1 MTKAKSIS
9 PGLAFSWFLAVT
21 VIVVGLVV
29 GTVASSPATP
39 LERAR
44 DLAGRFGCPV
54 CNGQSV
60 RESDSGIAIEI
71 RAEIQRQVQAG
82 RSDSEILGYLE
93 NSYPG
98 HLLTPPATGVS
109 ALVWVLPVTLGIAA
123 MAAAGFAFILWRPR
137 HDVVVPPEDQ
147 ALVDRLLEARRAG
160 SGEQ

>member
-1 MTKAKSIS
+1 MTRTKHASPALVIS
-9 PGLAFSWFLAVT
+9 WILAVSI
-21 VIVVGLVV
+21 IVVGLII

-82 RSDSEILGYLE
+82 RSDDQILGYLE

-98 HLLTPPATGVS
+98 HLLTPPSSGFP
-109 ALVWVLPVTLGIAA
+109 ALVWILPVAGGIVALA
-123 MAAAGFAFILWRPR
+123 GAGFAFIWWKPR
-137 HDVVVPPEDQ
+137 KDVQVTPEEE
-147 ALVDRLLEARRAG
+147 ALVNRLLDERRQP
-160 SGEQ
+160 SGG